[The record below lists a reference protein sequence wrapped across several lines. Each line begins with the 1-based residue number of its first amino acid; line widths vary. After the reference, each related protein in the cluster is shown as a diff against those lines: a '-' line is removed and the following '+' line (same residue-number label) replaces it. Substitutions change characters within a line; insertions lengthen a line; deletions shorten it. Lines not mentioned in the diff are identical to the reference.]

1 MPNYRFQCNKCQ
13 HAYYELAS
21 WDESGKYPDVQC
33 PKCESFDKTQL
44 VTACAAIVFTD
55 PRGTSKGDSF
65 SYVAG
70 YNMAQA
76 KEERRK
82 AEEVS
87 KGGVECP
94 YNPIDDV
101 SSGMYEGEIQ

>member
-1 MPNYRFQCNKCQ
+1 MPNYHFKCDKCS
-13 HAYYELAS
+13 HSFYDLAS
-21 WDESGKYPDVQC
+21 WDETGKYSDVEC
-33 PKCESFDKTQL
+33 PKCHSIEKTQL
-44 VTACAAIVFTD
+44 TTVCSAIIFGN

-87 KGGVECP
+87 NAGDSP

-101 SSGMYEGEIQ
+101 SHGDPFGEIQ